1 MQPGSWSLC
10 SFPQLPMTTP
20 GARISS
26 LKLPWWLPNSPSG
39 VYEDPSPTPFPHHGW
54 KDLYKT
60 VVRVRPPPPP
70 PGIFQ
75 LPVAL
80 CLKMRR
86 STYPDPA
93 NIFLLP
99 LCAPASEPL
108 LCSGKKLTWA
118 FPSSYLVNSVLL
130 VPRIWHFLTS
140 LMRWNPLLQATKCKE
155 LLCLLRVLIE

>member
-1 MQPGSWSLC
+1 MQPGSWSHARGPYLKPKAAMVASQLTFWC
-10 SFPQLPMTTP
+10 LRGSLSNSF
-20 GARISS
+20 SS
-26 LKLPWWLPNSPSG
+26 SWLERSLQNGCESP
-39 VYEDPSPTPFPHHGW
+39 PA
-54 KDLYKT
+54 
-60 VVRVRPPPPP
+60 PPPPP

-108 LCSGKKLTWA
+108 LSSGKKLTWA